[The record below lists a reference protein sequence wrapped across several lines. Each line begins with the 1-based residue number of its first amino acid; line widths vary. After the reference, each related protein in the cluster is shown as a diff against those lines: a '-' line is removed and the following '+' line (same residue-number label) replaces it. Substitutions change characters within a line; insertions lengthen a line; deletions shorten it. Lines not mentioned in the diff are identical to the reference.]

1 MGRKTALKTR
11 SENSS
16 STRQKNGSGSYQEMK
31 WVQLAFIGLLL
42 GTSTQAW
49 YLTFKGHYLSEH
61 SQHLKGKYGYNQFA
75 DEGTAAERSLNKLL
89 KATQLITD
97 KTEVPPHP
105 RLLIVCSFYTPPQ
118 LPRSRSYG
126 QSGPQWESIR
136 WKLSALTWLLWI
148 NGTMDDG
155 G

>member
-16 STRQKNGSGSYQEMK
+16 STRRKNGFGSYQEIK

-49 YLTFKGHYLSEH
+49 YLTFKGYYLSEH
-61 SQHLKGKYGYNQFA
+61 SQHLKGGYGYNQFA

-89 KATQLITD
+89 KAAQLITD
-97 KTEVPPHP
+97 KTEVPPSP
-105 RLLIVCSFYTPPQ
+105 LIVCSLLFPHSTSAGKKQ
-118 LPRSRSYG
+118 IL
-126 QSGPQWESIR
+126 GPEWTSVGKHQMEAFCP
-136 WKLSALTWLLWI
+136 KQAPL
-148 NGTMDDG
+148 N
-155 G
+155 